1 MSRVKIYTLLA
12 STAAAGCCVLIALGG
27 AVCFMGA
34 AKAIPDWPTT
44 FGGITPPSEPGA
56 FVEYLHRVGAVVVG
70 LLVLALAVTGL
81 LWFRSRHW
89 LLVPP
94 LLALVLLAVVST
106 IGALVVLGSVSPV
119 IAAVDLASALMVLSL
134 VVTAAL
140 AGRFFQRNP
149 DGIVHL
155 AFRDSFS
162 RLALG
167 SGIALYVVLF
177 TGLSVGNP
185 APGNCLGLPLWGG
198 YPLTAGRVEWLR
210 TAHLLLSGATSV
222 LVVSLVVTAWIKR
235 RTERRE
241 LLLANS
247 AGALFVTSL
256 VAGELAAAGG
266 FPWSLLAIRVCAT
279 VLLWVVFT
287 ALVIREGL
295 KAAVPEGERAG
306 LFSPTEEKPDSSPN
320 L

>member
-1 MSRVKIYTLLA
+1 MEEVRRHGRRTRQIHEESDISRVKIYTLLA

-44 FGGITPPSEPGA
+44 FGGIAPPGEPGA
-56 FVEYLHRVGAVVVG
+56 LVEYLHRVGAVVVG
-70 LLVLALAVTGL
+70 LLALALAATGFF
-81 LWFRSRHW
+81 WFRSRPW

-94 LLALVLLAVVST
+94 LLALVLLVVVST

-119 IAAVDLASALMVLSL
+119 IAAVDLASALMVLALL
-134 VVTAAL
+134 VAAAL
-140 AGRFFQRNP
+140 AARFFLRNP
-149 DGIVHL
+149 DGAVRL

-177 TGLSVGNP
+177 TGLSVGTP

-198 YPLTAGRVEWLR
+198 YPLAAGGEGWLR
-210 TAHLLLSGATSV
+210 TAHFLLSGATGV

-235 RTERRE
+235 RTERSE
-241 LLLANS
+241 LLLANG

-287 ALVIREGL
+287 ALVVREGL
-295 KAAVPEGERAG
+295 KSTPA
-306 LFSPTEEKPDSSPN
+306 
-320 L
+320 